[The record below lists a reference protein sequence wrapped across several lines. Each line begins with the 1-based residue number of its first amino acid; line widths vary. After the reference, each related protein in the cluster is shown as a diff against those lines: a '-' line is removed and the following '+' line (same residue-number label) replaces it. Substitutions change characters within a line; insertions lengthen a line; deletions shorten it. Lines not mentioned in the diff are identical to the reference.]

1 MNIAHFDGFCRNWD
15 RSEFS
20 LSTQGS
26 ILTKICIFH
35 ILLEVLLI
43 ESGHKYHE
51 GICAVIPLMVWY
63 NIAMNKIAAK
73 NKKKTEAEKW
83 AEKFIKKYAPALREL
98 AKK

>member
-1 MNIAHFDGFCRNWD
+1 
-15 RSEFS
+15 
-20 LSTQGS
+20 
-26 ILTKICIFH
+26 
-35 ILLEVLLI
+35 
-43 ESGHKYHE
+43 
-51 GICAVIPLMVWY
+51 MVWY